1 MCVLESNG
9 VSCAPNKNHVCM
21 DFFSLSVNCMENVNK
36 HRLVLVKYI
45 KCALTNVCAG
55 IQG

>member
-21 DFFSLSVNCMENVNK
+21 DFSFFFLVNCVENVNK
-36 HRLVLVKYI
+36 HQVVLVKYI
-45 KCALTNVCAG
+45 NEL
-55 IQG
+55 